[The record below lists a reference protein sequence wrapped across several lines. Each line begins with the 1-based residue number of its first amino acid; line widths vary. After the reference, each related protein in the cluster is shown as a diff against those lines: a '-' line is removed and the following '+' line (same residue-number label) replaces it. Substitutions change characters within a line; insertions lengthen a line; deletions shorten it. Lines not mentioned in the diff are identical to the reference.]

1 LPIQD
6 PLWDNNYVA
15 NRREI
20 EHLRNLIVKT
30 IRESVPRP
38 QNMAKALD
46 VQQGKDESPANF
58 LNKLKDQMRKY
69 SRLSLDDPLE

>member
-30 IRESVPRP
+30 IKESVPRP

>member
-30 IRESVPRP
+30 IKESVPRP
-38 QNMAKALD
+38 QNMAKALV

-69 SRLSLDDPLE
+69 SWLSLDDPLE